1 MRLRWMRIMC
11 DGRTRRFS
19 GRGTRRI
26 GAETM
31 RDPTASTMRAFRKT
45 DAAAATEILKGS
57 LEAAQW
63 TEWGVSELLGWS
75 GVVALVSEDSRKV
88 CGFIVGRQAGEEAE
102 ILNLAVTPANR
113 REGQGSVLLNPA
125 MDEFHTRRVSRLFL
139 EVRESDE
146 GGIAFYQKHGFL
158 KTGWRAGYSHHHVEA
173 AIV

>member
-1 MRLRWMRIMC
+1 
-11 DGRTRRFS
+11 
-19 GRGTRRI
+19 
-26 GAETM
+26 M

-75 GVVALVSEDSRKV
+75 GVVALVSEDGRKV
-88 CGFIVGRQAGEEAE
+88 SGFIVGRQAGEEAE

-113 REGQGSVLLNPA
+113 RRGQGSALLNAA
-125 MDEFHTRRVSRLFL
+125 MDEFHARRVSRLFL
-139 EVRESDE
+139 EVRESNE

-158 KTGWRAGYSHHHVEA
+158 KTGRRAGYYYHPDEA
-173 AIV
+173 AIVMEKKLAG